1 MRICVPG
8 ICVAPKTGR
17 ATEGHGRGGECGVR
31 VLGGVG
37 VKGTRA
43 PETRVKQLL
52 GLCCLYTRSI
62 LPILG
67 LFLSILG
74 LF

>member
-1 MRICVPG
+1 M
-8 ICVAPKTGR
+8 
-17 ATEGHGRGGECGVR
+17 R